1 MEIAKNTT
9 STAILSA
16 RRIHILGAGLN
27 PEAPANNAVHDI
39 SKMGWSPVPV
49 HPRHAGGSIAGYPI
63 RPMIEEGIEPEII
76 VLFLAPLRARDA
88 VRKLLLTNQGPP
100 PLIWF
105 QTGAEDEISE
115 NWLLDAGWH
124 FVKLDCIVRFMRRNG
139 MIREPTPR
147 PWFRQ
152 VQDEDNTGCS
162 IWTVH
167 EYQEGCAPPESELE
181 WVGDLQDL
189 ETSKAIVPR
198 YIRSLVGED
207 EVLEACARRLAQ

>member
-63 RPMIEEGIEPEII
+63 RPMIEEGIDPEII

-124 FVKLDCIVRFMRRNG
+124 FVKLDCIVRFMQR
-139 MIREPTPR
+139 
-147 PWFRQ
+147 
-152 VQDEDNTGCS
+152 
-162 IWTVH
+162 
-167 EYQEGCAPPESELE
+167 L
-181 WVGDLQDL
+181 
-189 ETSKAIVPR
+189 
-198 YIRSLVGED
+198 SLIHI
-207 EVLEACARRLAQ
+207 